1 MPPGTELMA
10 EPKKKPKGRP
20 KAKAKEPVTPP
31 PSARLTIIN
40 LKGTQE
46 QADWLDDAHRK
57 THYTKSVIVRLA
69 LDLWA
74 KERGLPPFPVA
85 GDDE

>member
-1 MPPGTELMA
+1 MTGA
-10 EPKKKPKGRP
+10 EPMARPKGRP
-20 KAKAKEPVTPP
+20 KAKGRAAPA

-46 QADWLDDAHRK
+46 QADWLEAARRK
-57 THYTKSVIVRLA
+57 THISKSVIVRLG
-69 LDLWA
+69 LSLWA
-74 KERGLPPFPVA
+74 EQNGLPPFPA